1 MCFNKRHRM
10 THAPKHLMSIW
21 CQGEMFKLP
30 CSWQTTKTWAKVKHR
45 RVKRRF
51 FPGTS
56 STTTLSPQ
64 MITYQF
70 VACMGSSKSCSV
82 SFQRKLERYRK
93 VMVHRPIH
101 LEHLFSSADLFK
113 AAKGTKV
120 KLYLQG
126 SQKRSSSSPFRGSV
140 STPLWIRSKY
150 LPDGVNTLASSWQW
164 ARQVQCILKIK
175 IKWSSYIHQLEARK
189 RNQWIGNKKSLQV
202 YCNTVYMTSQLWSL
216 YETSALRDG
225 VACIVKKRTRW
236 QHVITSTSEAL
247 NRCHE

>member
-1 MCFNKRHRM
+1 MH
-10 THAPKHLMSIW
+10 PS
-21 CQGEMFKLP
+21 
-30 CSWQTTKTWAKVKHR
+30 TWWASDAKVRCSNSLGVGKRPRPEQRSNIVESNAGFSLVQVAPPHCHHKWSLISLLLAWEAP
-45 RVKRRF
+45 RVA
-51 FPGTS
+51 PCH
-56 STTTLSPQ
+56 ST
-64 MITYQF
+64 
-70 VACMGSSKSCSV
+70 GNWKG
-82 SFQRKLERYRK
+82 RK

-189 RNQWIGNKKSLQV
+189 RNQWISNKKKVFRYTAIQYTNSIRDSV
-202 YCNTVYMTSQLWSL
+202 NRM
-216 YETSALRDG
+216 ALG
-225 VACIVKKRTRW
+225 KP
-236 QHVITSTSEAL
+236 STS
-247 NRCHE
+247 